1 MESTTA
7 LIVLMAALFLTAG
20 AFTASSMISV
30 WTPAPKPF
38 IERVLLVGG
47 DLLVDV
53 RNPSDRP
60 LSCTV
65 YNAGIVLRGPS
76 TIPPGKVATYTGPA
90 AGRDVVADCASGDD
104 RGKAFSIAYQ
114 VPGVVQAGNPPN
126 GRGSGS
132 GDGGGDQGSSGGGG
146 NGQGSGAEGGSQG
159 GSGQGGGPELR
170 HFSCEVRHV
179 GNRRMVRIHANLQA
193 VVNQGAKPYNFTID
207 FGDGV
212 VEMSVQE
219 GSAYTTN
226 HLYSGT
232 GPYIA
237 RLIVTDALN
246 RTAEALLE
254 VPGGCRNV

>member
-7 LIVLMAALFLTAG
+7 LIALMAALFLTAG
-20 AFTASSMISV
+20 TFAASSLVNV

-47 DLLVDV
+47 DLLIDV

-65 YNAGIVLRGPS
+65 YNAGIALRGPS
-76 TIPPGKVATYTGPA
+76 IIQPGKVATYTGPA
-90 AGRDVVADCASGDD
+90 AGRDVVADCTSGDD
-104 RGKAFSIAYQ
+104 GGKAFSIAYQ
-114 VPGVVQAGNPPN
+114 VAGVGQAGNTPN
-126 GRGSGS
+126 GRGSS
-132 GDGGGDQGSSGGGG
+132 DGGGGQDSGTGSSDEGGNQGG
-146 NGQGSGAEGGSQG
+146 NGQGSG
-159 GSGQGGGPELR
+159 GQGGGPELR

-212 VEMSVQE
+212 VETSIQN

-237 RLIVTDALN
+237 RLVVTDALN

>member
-1 MESTTA
+1 MESTTT
-7 LIVLMAALFLTAG
+7 LITLAAALFLTAG
-20 AFTASSMISV
+20 ALAASSMANI

-38 IERVLLVGG
+38 IERVLLVCG
-47 DLLVDV
+47 DLLVDI
-53 RNPSDRP
+53 RNPSDRT

-90 AGRDVVADCASGDD
+90 AGRDVVADCTSGDD
-104 RGKAFSIAYQ
+104 RGKAFSIAHQ
-114 VPGVVQAGNPPN
+114 VPGIVQAGNPSN
-126 GRGSGS
+126 NRGSGS
-132 GDGGGDQGSSGGGG
+132 GDGGG
-146 NGQGSGAEGGSQG
+146 SQG
-159 GSGQGGGPELR
+159 GGGQGGGPELR
-170 HFSCEVRHV
+170 HFSCEVRRV
-179 GNRRMVRIHANLQA
+179 GNRHVVRIYANLQA
-193 VVNQGAKPYNFTID
+193 VVNQGVKPYNFTID

-212 VEMSVQE
+212 VEMSIQE

-237 RLIVTDALN
+237 RLVVTDALN

>member
-7 LIVLMAALFLTAG
+7 LITLVAALFLTAG
-20 AFTASSMISV
+20 VFASSSMANI

-65 YNAGIVLRGPS
+65 YNAGIALRGPS
-76 TIPPGKVATYTGPA
+76 IIQPGKVATYTGPA
-90 AGRDVVADCASGDD
+90 TGRDVVADCTSGDNN
-104 RGKAFSIAYQ
+104 GKAFSIAYQ
-114 VPGVVQAGNPPN
+114 VAGVGQAGNLPN
-126 GRGSGS
+126 GRDS
-132 GDGGGDQGSSGGGG
+132 GDDGVGGRDSGTGSSNEDGNRGG
-146 NGQGSGAEGGSQG
+146 NGQGSG
-159 GSGQGGGPELR
+159 GQGGGPELR

-179 GNRRMVRIHANLQA
+179 GNRRMVRIHVNLQA

-212 VEMSVQE
+212 VEMSIQN

-246 RTAEALLE
+246 RSTEALLE

>member
-1 MESTTA
+1 MESTTDLIA
-7 LIVLMAALFLTAG
+7 LMVALFLTVG
-20 AFTASSMISV
+20 AFTASSMMISV

-53 RNPSDRP
+53 RNPSAKP

-65 YNAGIVLRGPS
+65 YNAGIVLHGPS
-76 TIPPGKVATYTGPA
+76 IIQPGKVATYTGPA
-90 AGRDVVADCASGDD
+90 AGRDVVADCTSGDN
-104 RGKAFSIAYQ
+104 GSKEFSIAYQ
-114 VPGVVQAGNPPN
+114 VAGVGQAGSLPN
-126 GRGSGS
+126 SRVSS
-132 GDGGGDQGSSGGGG
+132 GDGEGEQDSGTGSSNNEGGNQGG
-146 NGQGSGAEGGSQG
+146 NGQGSG
-159 GSGQGGGPELR
+159 GQGGGPELR

-212 VEMSVQE
+212 VEMSIQN

-246 RTAEALLE
+246 RMTEALLE

>member
-1 MESTTA
+1 MESMTA
-7 LIVLMAALFLTAG
+7 LIALMAALFLTAG
-20 AFTASSMISV
+20 AFTASSMMSV

-53 RNPSDRP
+53 RNPSDRT

-76 TIPPGKVATYTGPA
+76 AIPPGKVATYTGPA
-90 AGRDVVADCASGDD
+90 AGRDVVVDCTSGDD

-114 VPGVVQAGNPPN
+114 VPGIVQAGNPSN

-132 GDGGGDQGSSGGGG
+132 GDGGG
-146 NGQGSGAEGGSQG
+146 SQG
-159 GSGQGGGPELR
+159 GGGQGGGPELR
-170 HFSCEVRHV
+170 HFSCEVRRV
-179 GNRRMVRIHANLQA
+179 GNRHVVRIHANLQA

-212 VEMSVQE
+212 VEMSIQE

-246 RTAEALLE
+246 RSAEALLE

>member
-7 LIVLMAALFLTAG
+7 LIALMAALFLTAG
-20 AFTASSMISV
+20 AFTASSMMSV

-47 DLLVDV
+47 DLLVDI

-104 RGKAFSIAYQ
+104 RSKAFSIAYQ

-132 GDGGGDQGSSGGGG
+132 GAGGGDGQDSGAGSSNEGGNQGG
-146 NGQGSGAEGGSQG
+146 NGQGSG
-159 GSGQGGGPELR
+159 GQGGGPELR

-212 VEMSVQE
+212 VEMSIQE

-246 RTAEALLE
+246 RSTEALLE

>member
-1 MESTTA
+1 MESATA
-7 LIVLMAALFLTAG
+7 LIALMAALFLTAG
-20 AFTASSMISV
+20 AFTASSMIGV

-47 DLLVDV
+47 DLLVDI

-90 AGRDVVADCASGDD
+90 VGRDVVADCASGDD
-104 RGKAFSIAYQ
+104 RSKAFSIAHQ
-114 VPGVVQAGNPPN
+114 VPGIVQAGNPSN

-132 GDGGGDQGSSGGGG
+132 GDGGG
-146 NGQGSGAEGGSQG
+146 
-159 GSGQGGGPELR
+159 GPELR
-170 HFSCEVRHV
+170 HFLCEVRRV
-179 GNRRMVRIHANLQA
+179 GNRHVVRIYANLEA

-212 VEMSVQE
+212 VEMSIQE

>member
-1 MESTTA
+1 MESSTT
-7 LIVLMAALFLTAG
+7 LITLMAALFLTAG
-20 AFTASSMISV
+20 ALAASSMANI

-53 RNPSDRP
+53 RNPSARP

-65 YNAGIVLRGPS
+65 YNAGIVLHGPS

-104 RGKAFSIAYQ
+104 RGKAFSIAHQ
-114 VPGVVQAGNPPN
+114 VADVVQGGNPSN
-126 GRGSGS
+126 GMGSGS
-132 GDGGGDQGSSGGGG
+132 GDGGGDQGSSGGGD

-170 HFSCEVRHV
+170 HFSCEVRRV
-179 GNRRMVRIHANLQA
+179 GNRHMVRIHANLQA

-212 VEMSVQE
+212 VEMSIQN